1 MSILG
6 HADCI
11 AYAKAHWSLIITV
24 ITVHVS
30 IYSTYTVC
38 VRSSSHPPRSHCQQ
52 RAAGSS
58 HGAPPS
64 QSATHCHSA
73 SALRT
78 ESPVLYLQIERAE
91 VTHRCKLP
99 VLSIQHSLPH
109 RPAALTSPH
118 THTYKYRTD
127 RTYLQTQ
134 TFPER
139 APRRIQ
145 TLMSIPTHSNTL
157 IYISH
162 NQAPTQNIHTDTL
175 LEENRDTY
183 ICCSANSFCEPL

>member
-1 MSILG
+1 M
-6 HADCI
+6 
-11 AYAKAHWSLIITV
+11 
-24 ITVHVS
+24 S
-30 IYSTYTVC
+30 IYSTCTVC

-78 ESPVLYLQIERAE
+78 ESPVLYLQRERAK
-91 VTHRCKLP
+91 VTHHCKLP
-99 VLSIQHSLPH
+99 VLSIQPSLPH
-109 RPAALTSPH
+109 RPAALTSH

-139 APRRIQ
+139 AHRCIP
-145 TLMSIPTHSNTL
+145 TVMSIPTHSNAL

-162 NQAPTQNIHTDTL
+162 NQSPTQNIH
-175 LEENRDTY
+175 NRH
-183 ICCSANSFCEPL
+183 AP

>member
-1 MSILG
+1 M
-6 HADCI
+6 
-11 AYAKAHWSLIITV
+11 
-24 ITVHVS
+24 S

-78 ESPVLYLQIERAE
+78 ESPVLYLQIERAKF
-91 VTHRCKLP
+91 THRCKLP

-109 RPAALTSPH
+109 RPAALTSH
-118 THTYKYRTD
+118 THIQIQNWQDISTNSNISRES
-127 RTYLQTQ
+127 TQ
-134 TFPER
+134 T
-139 APRRIQ
+139 
-145 TLMSIPTHSNTL
+145 
-157 IYISH
+157 
-162 NQAPTQNIHTDTL
+162 HTDTH
-175 LEENRDTY
+175 EHTY
-183 ICCSANSFCEPL
+183 TFKRAHLHFTQPSAHTKHTYWHTPWGESWHVHMLFC